1 MAGNTRVSPPAYAA
15 ATAATQVLLTRRRRP
30 TRLSGLSG
38 LAAAVGSFG
47 VAAVASRLFHER
59 GTSDKPFHPEEAT
72 VLVTDGLYAYSRNPM
87 YVGFTGM
94 LVGHAIARRSAL
106 ALLPIVG
113 FVGAVDRLQ
122 IAAEEQ
128 ALSTKFGP
136 AYDDYRARV
145 PRWIGPG
152 SG

>member
-1 MAGNTRVSPPAYAA
+1 MAGNTKIPPPAYAMTA
-15 ATAATQVLLTRRRRP
+15 AATQVLLTRQTKP

-38 LAAAVGSFG
+38 LALAVGSFG
-47 VAAVASRLFHER
+47 VAISAARLFREH
-59 GTSDKPFHPEEAT
+59 GTTDQPFHPEEAT
-72 VLVTDGLYAYSRNPM
+72 VLVTAGPYAYTRNPM
-87 YVGFTGM
+87 YVGLAGM

-113 FVGAVDRLQ
+113 FLVVVDRLQ

-136 AYDDYRARV
+136 EYETYRARV
-145 PRWIGPG
+145 PRWLGPAG
-152 SG
+152 R

>member
-1 MAGNTRVSPPAYAA
+1 MAGNTRVPPPAYAMA
-15 ATAATQVLLTRRRRP
+15 AAATQVLLTRRTRP

-38 LAAAVGSFG
+38 LAVAVGSFG
-47 VAAVASRLFHER
+47 VAVAASRLFRER
-59 GTSDKPFHPEEAT
+59 GTTDQPFHPEEAT
-72 VLVTDGLYAYSRNPM
+72 VLVTDGPYAYTRNPM
-87 YVGFTGM
+87 YVGFTGV

-113 FVGAVDRLQ
+113 FLVAVDRLQ

-136 AYDDYRARV
+136 EYDAYRARV
-145 PRWIGPG
+145 PRWLGPG
-152 SG
+152 GG